1 LVKRL
6 TREPLSVDALIRE
19 VAGPERGGTCV
30 FLGTVRNGSEEGGVT
45 AIEYSAY
52 EPMADAE
59 LERIL
64 GEVRER
70 WPTARAALRH
80 RLGRVPAGEASIA
93 IAAAAPH
100 RAEAFAACRHVIEEV
115 KRRLPVWK
123 KEYRVDGTASWVDP
137 SGKAVAHGP

>member
-1 LVKRL
+1 MKRL
-6 TREPLSVDALIRE
+6 TREPLLVDALIRE

-115 KRRLPVWK
+115 KRRLPIWK